1 MVAGKGFYLAIVST
15 TVETN
20 DPERE
25 LQPGLNLLG
34 PIREK

>member
-20 DPERE
+20 RPEDE
-25 LQPGLNLLG
+25 LRPGLDLLE
-34 PIREK
+34 PIEEK